1 MSYNKVVTDIDNQRL
16 RDIIKNRSPNITD
29 KDIEAALQATDD
41 IINHIENI
49 QRANRQEQDTIVCCA
64 KFVSILLLSIILLPF
79 GITSTYYAYT
89 DTSCVNLKAGKL
101 YITLKDFLAVQGI
114 SLLASYV
121 LIITMLCYGFNSLD
135 SIKQYFQTPIMKL
148 LTATNKTFSLAWLIL
163 GALIFWGLIDNN
175 KCNDGLYNY
184 MYASLI
190 IMIIF
195 TVINLYQIVKETK

>member
-1 MSYNKVVTDIDNQRL
+1 
-16 RDIIKNRSPNITD
+16 
-29 KDIEAALQATDD
+29 
-41 IINHIENI
+41 
-49 QRANRQEQDTIVCCA
+49 
-64 KFVSILLLSIILLPF
+64 
-79 GITSTYYAYT
+79 
-89 DTSCVNLKAGKL
+89 L
-101 YITLKDFLAVQGI
+101 YVTLKDFLAVQGI

-163 GALIFWGLIDNN
+163 GAIIFWGLIDNN

-195 TVINLYQIVKETK
+195 TAINLYQIVKETK